1 MANCKKVTVYA
12 VFCIARRGRKG
23 VIAHKPQKKNCHIRI
38 RMAVFD
44 VYNATC
50 SQDPYQ

>member
-1 MANCKKVTVYA
+1 MQFFY
-12 VFCIARRGRKG
+12 IARRGRKG
-23 VIAHKPQKKNCHIRI
+23 VIAHKPQKNCHIRI